1 MVEIIPSMPSSADHV
16 IAAHGLAKTFA
27 FGFFRRKVRAV
38 RGVSFEVKR
47 GEIFGFLGPNGAGK
61 TTTIRMLCGLL
72 TSTSGC
78 ATVSGH
84 DINTAS
90 EEIKKIIG
98 YMSQKF
104 SLYRDLTVRENLEFF
119 SGAYGVPREKID
131 GRVVEMVRLAGL
143 EGKENVLTASLAG
156 GFKQR
161 LALGSALVHSPRILF
176 LDEPTAGVDPI
187 SRKSFWDFIYALSE
201 EGVTVV
207 VTTHY
212 MDEAEHCNRL
222 AFMYDGRIVAMGHPD
237 ELKAQESRLRADG
250 SMPDLEDLFI
260 SLIERQRKEG
270 RP

>member
-1 MVEIIPSMPSSADHV
+1 MDKMIIGENLSKKFGSFTAVDEI
-16 IAAHGLAKTFA
+16 
-27 FGFFRRKVRAV
+27 
-38 RGVSFEVKR
+38 SFYVGK

-72 TSTSGC
+72 TSTSGS
-78 ATVSGH
+78 ASVAGY
-84 DINTAS
+84 DINKGS
-90 EEIKKIIG
+90 EDIKKVIG

-119 SGAYGVPREKID
+119 SGVYGVPRDKID
-131 GRVVEMVRLAGL
+131 GRVAEMIRIAGL

-187 SRKSFWDFIYALSE
+187 SRKSFWDFIYDLSE
-201 EGVTVV
+201 GGVTVV

-222 AFMYDGRIVAMGHPD
+222 AFMYDGKIIALGHPD
-237 ELKAQESRLRADG
+237 ELKTKESKLRADG
-250 SMPDLEDLFI
+250 AMPNLEDLFI
-260 SLIERQRKEG
+260 SLIERQRKEV